1 MLFSLSRAKVIHRS
15 WLGSF
20 AITCGCVLEAHALRL
35 QLAVRRADV
44 LDLVVENRGRVL
56 ELGLLRHVEH
66 QAHAAAIEEAELRA
80 GVEQVPH
87 AEHVAIEVDGA
98 RQIADGDGDL
108 ADLVQGDHGSSPAR
122 GNFVSYANYV
132 RQSSKAMSK
141 DALPDLAQQL
151 HSVAIHLLRRL
162 RRSDDQM
169 GLSGPRAS
177 ALSVLVFGGPA
188 SLAQLAK
195 AEQVKPPTMA
205 RLVDALEAAGLA
217 RRASGQERPAR
228 GANPRDRQ
236 RPQAPPR
243 RPRPPPPPTHPAAR
257 RRDAPPNGRP

>member
-1 MLFSLSRAKVIHRS
+1 
-15 WLGSF
+15 
-20 AITCGCVLEAHALRL
+20 
-35 QLAVRRADV
+35 
-44 LDLVVENRGRVL
+44 
-56 ELGLLRHVEH
+56 
-66 QAHAAAIEEAELRA
+66 
-80 GVEQVPH
+80 
-87 AEHVAIEVDGA
+87 
-98 RQIADGDGDL
+98 
-108 ADLVQGDHGSSPAR
+108 
-122 GNFVSYANYV
+122 
-132 RQSSKAMSK
+132 MSK

-217 RRASGQERPAR
+217 RRAADKSDLRAVRIRATAKG
-228 GANPRDRQ
+228 
-236 RPQAPPR
+236 R
-243 RPRPPPPPTHPAAR
+243 RLLLEGRAR
-257 RRDAPPNGRP
+257 RLRQLTQLLEAATAPERAAMTAAVSTLQRLLKQSN